1 MDVVTASEPGADVGS
16 DPDVQSA
23 IREATYRALCRHGYH
38 ETTIQHIADE
48 FEKSK
53 SLLYYHYEDK
63 HELLTDFLRHLLDEL
78 AERLTVDGEDPYDD
92 LLTLVDRIVPV
103 PMDDDE
109 AQFRRI
115 LLEIRAA
122 APHDASHRELVR
134 RSDTIIRSAFADVIR
149 RGVEEGRFDS
159 AVDPDEAAEF
169 VHTTL
174 LGTMIRGVSLDDPE
188 TVARTR
194 ETLVT
199 YLDRYL
205 LVA

>member
-1 MDVVTASEPGADVGS
+1 V
-16 DPDVQSA
+16 
-23 IREATYRALCRHGYH
+23 
-38 ETTIQHIADE
+38 
-48 FEKSK
+48 
-53 SLLYYHYEDK
+53 
-63 HELLTDFLRHLLDEL
+63 
-78 AERLTVDGEDPYDD
+78 
-92 LLTLVDRIVPV
+92 
-103 PMDDDE
+103 
-109 AQFRRI
+109 

-122 APHDASHRELVR
+122 APHDESHRELVR

-149 RGVEEGRFDS
+149 RGVDEGRFHS

-205 LVA
+205 LVE

>member
-1 MDVVTASEPGADVGS
+1 VTASDTGLGDA
-16 DPDVQSA
+16 PDVQSA
-23 IREATYRALCRHGYH
+23 IRDATYRALCRHGYH

-78 AERLTVDGEDPYDD
+78 AERLTVEGEDPYDD

-103 PMDDDE
+103 PMGDDE
-109 AQFRRI
+109 AQFRRV

-122 APHDASHRELVR
+122 APHDESHRELVR

-149 RGVEEGRFDS
+149 RGVAAGQFDS

-194 ETLVT
+194 ETLLT
-199 YLDRYL
+199 YLGRYL
-205 LVA
+205 LVE

>member
-1 MDVVTASEPGADVGS
+1 MGDGS
-16 DPDVQSA
+16 DVQSA

-63 HELLTDFLRHLLDEL
+63 HELLTDFLRHLLDQL
-78 AERLTVDGEDPYDD
+78 AERLIVDGEDPYED
-92 LLTLVDRIVPV
+92 LLTLVDRLVPV
-103 PMDDDE
+103 PMEDDDAE
-109 AQFRRI
+109 FRRV

-122 APHDASHRELVR
+122 APHDESHRELVR

-149 RGVEEGRFDS
+149 NGVETGRFDPT
-159 AVDPDEAAEF
+159 ADPEEAAEF

-174 LGTMIRGVSLDDPE
+174 LGTMIRGVSLDDPD

-194 ETLVT
+194 ETLIT

-205 LVA
+205 LVE

>member
-1 MDVVTASEPGADVGS
+1 MTASDTGLGDA
-16 DPDVQSA
+16 PDVQSA
-23 IREATYRALCRHGYH
+23 IRDATYRALCRHGYH

-78 AERLTVDGEDPYDD
+78 AERLTVEGEDPYDD

-103 PMDDDE
+103 PMGDDE
-109 AQFRRI
+109 AQFRRV

-122 APHDASHRELVR
+122 APHDESHRELVR

-149 RGVEEGRFDS
+149 RGVAAGQFDS

-194 ETLVT
+194 ETLLT
-199 YLDRYL
+199 YLGRYL
-205 LVA
+205 LVE